1 MKLNEKASVNNKL
14 DRYTKNWSIQIYGN
28 EHGEGHM
35 EVNIGGMKYY
45 VLIPTVEQW
54 YINKTFIPYITI
66 TKTNT
71 IPKKYISEL
80 VSWADELSKY
90 ENVYYYTNLE
100 YCRAS
105 WNMRNYGNIHKTLVF
120 FDKIKDISSSLSPNK
135 NILNI
140 GNIEVEVIKEGNKYL
155 KFIYNNSTYE
165 YNYGYISHLEGDM
178 DETEFLQ
185 NIFENNY

>member
-1 MKLNEKASVNNKL
+1 MFG
-14 DRYTKNWSIQIYGN
+14 GN
-28 EHGEGHM
+28 SG
-35 EVNIGGMKYY
+35 
-45 VLIPTVEQW
+45 L
-54 YINKTFIPYITI
+54 
-66 TKTNT
+66 
-71 IPKKYISEL
+71 
-80 VSWADELSKY
+80 
-90 ENVYYYTNLE
+90 TNLE
-100 YCRAS
+100 WCRKT
-105 WNMRNYGNIHKTLVF
+105 WNYRNKDNSHKNLF
-120 FDKIKDISSSLSPNK
+120 IFSDIKDISSTNK